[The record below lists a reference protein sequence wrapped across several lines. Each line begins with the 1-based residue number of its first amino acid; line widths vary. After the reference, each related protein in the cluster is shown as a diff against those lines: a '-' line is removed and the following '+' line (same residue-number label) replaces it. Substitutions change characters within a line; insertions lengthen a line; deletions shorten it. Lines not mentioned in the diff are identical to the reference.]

1 MKKPGRN
8 DPCPCGSGKK
18 YKQCCLRAEESRVT
32 NDRSEAVPRAIQWL
46 MAMHG
51 PAVHEALDHGFFG
64 GLDDDEY
71 DLLRD
76 RYDDAYEGI
85 MINAMEWL
93 LADGFMT
100 VKGEERRV
108 AELLLGRGGPL
119 FSAEQRLWIECL
131 AAIPLR
137 LYEIVD
143 VVPSECM
150 TLRDVILPERP
161 LVLVWEKSGSRQVIK
176 LDLVAARI
184 LPVEDHFELSGAV
197 YSFPRHRSWNL
208 LEELRDQLEGA
219 EPDSPLAKVTTSV
232 IIPDHWLRLF
242 VSAFEIPQVIDHVT
256 GESLLFIADHYRVQD
271 WEALDQALSGEADIE
286 GSREEGWSRI
296 FEGEDGLVRSGLSID
311 GGKRPGR
318 IKVSYRTQKYAD
330 KGRPWFEA
338 VAGAAVAFVS
348 REISDPKGML
358 ANLQPNEAKETPVP
372 PPLPPEMLTELIEKR
387 IRQLY
392 VDWVDKPLPILGDRT
407 PREAIQTPEG
417 LKQVR
422 FLLHTYEHGEAQ
434 QAHAQH
440 RAPVSYDFLWQSL
453 GITP

>member
-18 YKQCCLRAEESRVT
+18 YKQCCLKAEENRMTS
-32 NDRSEAVPRAIQWL
+32 DRSEAVPRAIQWL

-51 PAVHEALDHGFFG
+51 PAVREALDQGFFG
-64 GLDDDEY
+64 SLNDDEY
-71 DLLRD
+71 DLLPD
-76 RYDDAYEGI
+76 QYDDAYEGM

-93 LADGFMT
+93 LADGSMT
-100 VKGEERRV
+100 IKGRKRRV
-108 AELLLGRGGPL
+108 AELLLGQGGPL
-119 FSAEQRLWIECL
+119 FSAEQRQWIEL
-131 AAIPLR
+131 LTAMPLR

-143 VVPSECM
+143 VIPDECM
-150 TLRDVILPERP
+150 TLRDVMLPERP
-161 LVLVWEKSGSRQVIK
+161 SVLVGEKSGSRQARK
-176 LDLVAARI
+176 FDLIAARI
-184 LPVEDHFELSGAV
+184 LPAEDHFELSGAV
-197 YSFPRHRSWNL
+197 YPFPRNRSWNL
-208 LEELRDQLEGA
+208 LEELRDELEGV
-219 EPDSPLAKVTTSV
+219 EPDSPLAKEITGV

-242 VSAFEIPQVIDHVT
+242 ASAFEIPQVIDHVT
-256 GESLLFIADHYRVQD
+256 GESLLFVTDHYRVQD
-271 WEALDQALSGEADIE
+271 WEALDQALSSEVDIE

-296 FEGEDGLVRSGLSID
+296 FEGGDGLMRTSLSID
-311 GGKRPGR
+311 AGKRPDR

-330 KGRPWFEA
+330 EGRPWFEA
-338 VAGAAVAFVS
+338 VAGAAVIFVS

-358 ANLQPNEAKETPVP
+358 ANWQPNEARETPVP
-372 PPLPPEMLTELIEKR
+372 ALPPPEMLTELIETR

-392 VDWVDKPLPILGDRT
+392 VDWADKPLPILDDKT

-417 LKQVR
+417 LKQVK

-434 QAHAQH
+434 QAQVQH